1 MGAAMGV
8 GIPVMMGM
16 AVGMRR
22 GMPMSVRMIMCMIV
36 GIIVV
41 VMAGCMA
48 FLPIVS
54 LHPKAPSRDA
64 AALSPDKPALRES
77 DRKGGKGFLE
87 NLLGHPEVA

>member
-8 GIPVMMGM
+8 VIPVMMGM

-64 AALSPDKPALRES
+64 AALSSDKPALRES